1 MFKEQPSLKE
11 LVSKLILTTH
21 VPGRHAAR
29 NALAHIDNARKIKDI
44 DPTMAA
50 FRALTG
56 IEEAATAIFHAVK
69 RQKYNNAQ
77 FLKKERHFHKTA
89 VYPFFQAIGSLL
101 ASFDIKTQIVCDTTK
116 QHPNLEVH
124 FSLPFDPFKDG
135 AFCPEYPL
143 DFEITMNS
151 DLYNFSEQITQ
162 LVSERNA
169 KSFCQHS
176 NDLANV
182 RNKLL
187 YSSNQ
192 GIPMAQITEDDLK
205 RKEVIIINFL
215 VIYLLIAQYDKQQ
228 SFVQQALDVFVNIL
242 NLSDKICTQQQH
254 RADQC

>member
-1 MFKEQPSLKE
+1 MTSEMFKEPPSLKE

-56 IEEAATAIFHAVK
+56 IEEAATAIFHALK

-101 ASFDIKTQIVCDTTK
+101 ATFDIRTQIVCDTTK
-116 QHPNLEVH
+116 QHPKLEIH
-124 FSLPFDPFKDG
+124 FPNHSNEG
-135 AFCPEYPL
+135 AFSQEFPL
-143 DFEITMNS
+143 DFKITKNS
-151 DLYNFSEQITQ
+151 ELYDFSEQITQ

-187 YSSNQ
+187 YSSNE

-205 RKEVIIINFL
+205 IKEAIIINFL
-215 VIYLLIAQYDKQQ
+215 VIYLLITQYDKQQ
-228 SFVQQALDVFVNIL
+228 SFIQQALDVFVNIL
-242 NLSDKICTQQQH
+242 NLSDKICTQQRH
-254 RADQC
+254 